1 MGEFMT
7 REEILN
13 DITSLLRQ
21 NRSKLQNVSAGTAIK
36 EFGLDS
42 VRFTSFLMGLEE
54 FFKVLVPDQECEKW
68 GTVDDIINYI
78 EEYHKDSAG
87 LNPID
92 IGAQNPDIEDRET

>member
-1 MGEFMT
+1 MT
-7 REEILN
+7 REEILK
-13 DITSLLRQ
+13 DIASLLRQ
-21 NRSKLQNVSAGTAIK
+21 NRSKLQNVHGGTAIG

-68 GTVDDIINYI
+68 SKVDDIINYI
-78 EEYHKDSAG
+78 EDYIRDSAG

-92 IGAQNPDIEDRET
+92 IDAQSPDIEDSDT